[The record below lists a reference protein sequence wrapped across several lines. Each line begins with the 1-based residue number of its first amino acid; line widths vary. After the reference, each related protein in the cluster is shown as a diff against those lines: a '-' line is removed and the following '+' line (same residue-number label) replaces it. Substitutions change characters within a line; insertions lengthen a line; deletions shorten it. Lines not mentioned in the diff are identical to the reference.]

1 MNPRQSANNMEF
13 LPSFGRKR
21 ARGLSSAQKENLE
34 VLYQK
39 YGVEIPSESLQKL
52 FNNRYEKIFFEI
64 GFGQGEH
71 LVRNAIQNPDIG
83 FVGCDPFEN
92 GVASLLKKIE
102 EEKLEN
108 ILVYKGDA
116 RILLQ
121 QFSSH
126 TISRFYVLFP
136 DPWTKKRH
144 HKRRILSEEFIKY
157 LCATQPGE
165 LMFATDC
172 EDYMISV
179 LEICDK
185 LGLEH
190 IGDLDSL
197 IIKPEWFLGS
207 RYQQKA
213 EEKGSKC
220 YYNCIKL

>member
-1 MNPRQSANNMEF
+1 MEF

-21 ARGLSSAQKENLE
+21 ARGLSPAQKENLE

-39 YGVEIPSESLQKL
+39 YGIKIPSESPCKL
-52 FNNRYEKIFFEI
+52 FDHRYEKIFFEI

-71 LVRNAIQNPDIG
+71 LIRNAIQNPDIG
-83 FVGCDPFEN
+83 FIGCDPFEN

-102 EEKLEN
+102 AEKLEN
-108 ILVYKGDA
+108 VLVYKGDA

-121 QFSSH
+121 QFPSN

-157 LCATQPGE
+157 LCVTQPSE

-172 EDYMISV
+172 EDYMINV

-190 IGDLDSL
+190 IRDWNMLTHQ
-197 IIKPEWFLGS
+197 PEWFLGS

-213 EEKGSKC
+213 TEKGSKC
-220 YYNCIKL
+220 YYNCIKLQMKIL

>member
-1 MNPRQSANNMEF
+1 MEF

-39 YGVEIPSESLQKL
+39 YGVGVPSESPHEL
-52 FNNRYEKIFFEI
+52 FDNRYEKIFFEI

-71 LVRNAIQNPDIG
+71 LIQNAKKNPDIG
-83 FVGCDPFEN
+83 FIGCDPFEN

-121 QFSSH
+121 QFLPN

-144 HKRRILSEEFIKY
+144 HKRRILSEKFMKY
-157 LCATQPGE
+157 LCTDQPGE

-185 LGLEH
+185 LGLEY
-190 IGDLDSL
+190 IRDFNVLTTQ
-197 IIKPEWFLGS
+197 PEWFLGS

-213 EEKGSKC
+213 AEKGSKC